1 MASVAATQ
9 PARAERQID
18 IGKVVENAVTFNLT
32 NSPDAT
38 LNAGS
43 LPATVDHL
51 FALLEERRVDYL
63 LVGGIA
69 LLLYVEGRNT
79 DDLDLIV
86 ALSSLEAL
94 PELVID
100 EQDADFA
107 RGRYEGLRL
116 DLLLTTNPVFEKVRA
131 RYCTVRQVAGRE
143 VRCATVEGL
152 VLLKLYALP
161 SLYRQGNFARVGLY
175 ENDLATLLEAYR
187 PRLDPLLAELEA
199 HLLPTDLAAVRKVL
213 AEIEERI
220 ARFERG
226 TAGG

>member
-1 MASVAATQ
+1 MQ
-9 PARAERQID
+9 PARTERQID
-18 IGKVVENAVTFNLT
+18 VGKVVERAVVFNLE
-32 NSPDAT
+32 NPPERT
-38 LNAGS
+38 LNASS
-43 LPATVDHL
+43 LPATVDRL

-94 PELVID
+94 PEIQID

-107 RGRYEGLRL
+107 RATFEGLRV
-116 DLLLTTNPVFEKVRA
+116 DLLLTTNPLFDKVRA
-131 RYCTVRQVAGRE
+131 QYATRRRAAGRE
-143 VRCATVEGL
+143 IPCATVEGL
-152 VLLKLYALP
+152 ALLKLYALP
-161 SLYRQGNFARVGLY
+161 SLYRQGSFARVGLY

-187 PRLDPLLAELEA
+187 PALEPLLAELEA
-199 HLLPTDLAAVRKVL
+199 HLLPTDATAVRKVA
-213 AEIEERI
+213 AEIAQRI

-226 TAGG
+226 TPGG